1 MKLLDEII
9 DGAVDGKQ
17 PIADVL
23 RKCLVLAFQL
33 KDERL
38 KEWLEKELNGYKL
51 EDTVPDYRC
60 VLLHSKG
67 NFQGGWGSWLPER
80 PLPMSVLDKKHQAL
94 VEGAKFRDPVAT
106 FELGNRTEKK
116 PDDKKLRPIRYWS
129 PDLIAMYQ
137 DKFYEGY
144 VLVHAWQEIPPG
156 VFVSIV
162 ETVRNRV
169 LRFALEIREELGLV
183 SDKVEELS
191 KAKVEQI
198 VTNHIYGGT
207 NIIGG
212 IIHDVTQIGN
222 IVVGQGA

>member
-1 MKLLDEII
+1 
-9 DGAVDGKQ
+9 
-17 PIADVL
+17 
-23 RKCLVLAFQL
+23 
-33 KDERL
+33 
-38 KEWLEKELNGYKL
+38 
-51 EDTVPDYRC
+51 
-60 VLLHSKG
+60 
-67 NFQGGWGSWLPER
+67 
-80 PLPMSVLDKKHQAL
+80 
-94 VEGAKFRDPVAT
+94 
-106 FELGNRTEKK
+106 
-116 PDDKKLRPIRYWS
+116 
-129 PDLIAMYQ
+129 MYQ